1 MAVRRGVASELV
13 REGESPVCEHF
24 QRAAEMV
31 ARRWTPQIVRV
42 LLQGPARY
50 RDLRAAIPAISD
62 HLLSERLKE
71 LEAAGLVIR
80 MVGAEGPVRVEYT
93 LSESGAALTD
103 VMDALGEWA
112 ERWAQPSRSSPA
124 SGRSPTGRRSR

>member
-1 MAVRRGVASELV
+1 MTTRRAVASELV

-24 QRAAEMV
+24 QRAAEIV

-50 RDLRAAIPAISD
+50 RDLRAAIPTISD

-71 LEAAGLVIR
+71 LEAAGIVTRSQYLEV
-80 MVGAEGPVRVEYT
+80 PPRVEY
-93 LSESGAALTD
+93 ELTD
-103 VMDALGEWA
+103 RGRGLRPVIAEM
-112 ERWAQPSRSSPA
+112 ERW
-124 SGRSPTGRRSR
+124 GRRWSA